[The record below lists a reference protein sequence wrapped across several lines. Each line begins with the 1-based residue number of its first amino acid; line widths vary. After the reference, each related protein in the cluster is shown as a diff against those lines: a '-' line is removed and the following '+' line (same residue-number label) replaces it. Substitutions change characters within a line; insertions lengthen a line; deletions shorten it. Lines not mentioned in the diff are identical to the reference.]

1 MLSIWMIWRV
11 GETDLRALTTISR
24 VLDHFGEKAAS
35 IFYPSRE
42 IDPKFD
48 HICGSRSARNTF
60 SGPMWERKGSL
71 CFLAIFLVFFT
82 YLYAQRG
89 HRGAGRLKE
98 G

>member
-60 SGPMWERKGSL
+60 SGPMWERKGRL
-71 CFLAIFLVFFT
+71 CFLAMFFAVFT
-82 YLYAQRG
+82 DLRPCRG
-89 HRGAGRLKE
+89 SVGEVVSRRG
-98 G
+98 

>member
-42 IDPKFD
+42 IDPNSTIFGLSL
-48 HICGSRSARNTF
+48 GSKYVFGTYVGEKRQLMFFGYIF
-60 SGPMWERKGSL
+60 SIFYVPL
-71 CFLAIFLVFFT
+71 CPA
-82 YLYAQRG
+82 
-89 HRGAGRLKE
+89 GA
-98 G
+98 